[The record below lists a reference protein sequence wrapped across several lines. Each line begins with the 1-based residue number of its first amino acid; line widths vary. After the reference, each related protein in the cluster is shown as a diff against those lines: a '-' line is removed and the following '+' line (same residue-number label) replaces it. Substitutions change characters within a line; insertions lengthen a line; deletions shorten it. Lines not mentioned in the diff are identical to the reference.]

1 MQKHEIPEL
10 SSNESVTLSGVAPA
24 KQYGLA
30 IAGGVCLIIALILGW
45 ANDDGLKHFLHTY
58 LVSYSFYLSIS
69 LGALFFV
76 ALHHASRAGWSVC
89 VRRVMEVVAANLF
102 LLAILFLPILG
113 AAMFGGSSLYEWT
126 DPAVVEGDEIL
137 EGKSAYLNITRF
149 AISAVAFFGIWGAL
163 IWFFWR
169 RSLQQ
174 DESGD
179 VSLSL
184 LMERVSYPTLIVFAL
199 TVSFASFDWLMSLTP
214 HWFSTAYGV
223 YFFSGA
229 VVASLSAVI
238 LLLIGLQATG
248 RLTSTITTEHYHELG
263 KLLFSFIV
271 FWGYIA
277 FSQYMLIWYANI
289 PEETEWY
296 LPRQE
301 GGWIAISLILLF
313 GHLFIPF
320 FGLISRQ
327 AKRNKKILGF
337 WAVWMLVV
345 HWLDIFYLVVPDA
358 TEPGVRFG
366 LIDVFCLVGLGLV
379 FFAGILLCAGNRSL
393 IPTKDPRLG
402 ESLGFEN
409 L

>member
-1 MQKHEIPEL
+1 MQQHETPQL
-10 SSNESVTLSGVAPA
+10 SPKEITTLADISPRLSRGV
-24 KQYGLA
+24 A
-30 IAGGVCLIIALILGW
+30 IAGGVLLVIAVLLGW
-45 ANDDGLKHFLHTY
+45 MRGDAFAYFFHAY
-58 LVSYSFYLSIS
+58 LVGFSFYLSIS

-89 VRRVMEVVAANLF
+89 VRRVMEIVAANV
-102 LLAILFLPILG
+102 LLMAVLFLPILVG
-113 AAMFGGSSLYEWT
+113 AVFGGSSLYEWT
-126 DPAVVEGDEIL
+126 DSAKVVGDHVL
-137 EGKSAYLNITRF
+137 EGKQKYLNLPFFLLRAAGFF
-149 AISAVAFFGIWGAL
+149 AVWGGL

-179 VSLSL
+179 VKLSLS
-184 LMERVSYPTLIVFAL
+184 MERVSYPALIVFAL
-199 TVSFASFDWLMSLTP
+199 TLTFASFDWLMSLTP

-229 VVASLSAVI
+229 VVSALAVVI
-238 LLLIGLQATG
+238 LLLIALQATG
-248 RLTSTITTEHYHELG
+248 RLTSVVTTEHYHELG
-263 KLLFSFIV
+263 KLLFAFII

-301 GGWIAISLILLF
+301 GGWIIVSLILLF
-313 GHLFIPF
+313 GHLLIPF
-320 FGLISRQ
+320 LGLMSRE
-327 AKRNKKILGF
+327 AKRRKAILGF

-345 HWLDIFYLVVPDA
+345 HWIDMHYLVMPDA
-358 TEPGVRFG
+358 QHPGVRFG
-366 LIDVFCLVGLGLV
+366 LIELCCLIGIGLL
-379 FFAGILLCAGNRSL
+379 FFAGILTFAGHRSL
-393 IPTKDPRLG
+393 VPTKDPRLG